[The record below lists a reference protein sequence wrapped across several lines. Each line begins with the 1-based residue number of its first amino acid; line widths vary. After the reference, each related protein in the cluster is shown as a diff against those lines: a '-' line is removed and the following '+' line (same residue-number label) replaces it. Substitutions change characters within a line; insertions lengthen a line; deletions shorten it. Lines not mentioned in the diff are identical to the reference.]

1 MRLSRVVMI
10 GLALALGEC
19 SPAPPSVQ
27 QNASAQQT
35 PTPEKKKKEMMQFN
49 NTGY

>member
-1 MRLSRVVMI
+1 MI
-10 GLALALGEC
+10 GLVLALAAC
-19 SPAPPSVQ
+19 SPAPPAVQ

-35 PTPEKKKKEMMQFN
+35 PTPEKKKMIQFN